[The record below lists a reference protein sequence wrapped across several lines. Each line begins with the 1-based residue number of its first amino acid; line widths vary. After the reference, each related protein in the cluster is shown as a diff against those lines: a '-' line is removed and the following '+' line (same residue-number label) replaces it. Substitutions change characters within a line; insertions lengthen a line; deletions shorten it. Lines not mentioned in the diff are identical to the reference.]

1 MAIEKTVGVIESLNE
16 RIKLVEEDM
25 AKVAAKLG
33 SARAKNASRITRKW
47 TKEAVRIL
55 IGLIGFIFLFAFLAA
70 DVRVA
75 IGSQKL
81 EDRYY
86 FILGLG
92 AACLAVAWFLPR
104 PAHPILVD
112 TASLR
117 EELASLN
124 LRRDELKE
132 KKRELLLR
140 SEQEIMEETAQQ
152 AAFPHETDST
162 ADDSKTLTK
171 LCPMCAET
179 VKAQARICRFCR
191 HNFDEADS

>member
-55 IGLIGFIFLFAFLAA
+55 IGLIGLIFLFSA
-70 DVRVA
+70 VRVA
-75 IGSQKL
+75 VTHYEVESG
-81 EDRYY
+81 DY